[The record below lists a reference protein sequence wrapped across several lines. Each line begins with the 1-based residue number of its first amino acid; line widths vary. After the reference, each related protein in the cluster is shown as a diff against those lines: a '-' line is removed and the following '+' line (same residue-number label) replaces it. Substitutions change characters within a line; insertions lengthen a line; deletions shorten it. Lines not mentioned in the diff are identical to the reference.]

1 MYFEKAVLPD
11 PTRGQYGPF
20 FNDRRHPEFRKK
32 QHDFRINKS
41 KPKVCDTGYCE
52 EHKLELTDPVLV
64 RQHRIAVYDFET
76 MQENWVEKIDSDGK
90 KTKEYR
96 PFTVNAVAM
105 SHLYADEGQDEPFT
119 RYWCGENALTEFVEF
134 IRTRPSDVRGG
145 GLYYRGWQ
153 FLAHNG
159 SRFDTCFIRKYCISN
174 NIPTAGLETGRKI
187 RSLALSLTNIKP
199 GPDNGNNSVS
209 THRIGGSHVTDT
221 CWSMT
226 VTFVD
231 SMDFI
236 ATGLAKFP
244 KMFGLKCDAK
254 GYFPHQ
260 LNTRDHQNVKM
271 STLPDIKY
279 YGLDDMSPSYAMDV
293 ETWHRKNRFTS
304 RFDLQEE
311 MKRYCINDVIILCE
325 GLKVFIDAFV
335 KLGRVHPLGNLT
347 IAGACM
353 SAYESTYLPKE
364 IMIEHTRPKPVVQT
378 SKEAVTFF
386 SGLNQMII
394 TGMSPTVCYFNNGY
408 AEATGCKG
416 WGYGIPLNADLY
428 RNARYEYRVTV
439 GERTFIADCYLPAA
453 DGESGPG
460 TIIEFNGCYWHGCR
474 DCNIH
479 VYNEGKGEHERRYV
493 NTLEKE
499 MTIRAEGFEFIP
511 VWACKA
517 RKFIRYW
524 THNNITDM
532 VGPTL
537 RIDPRE
543 SMAGGRTEPFAS
555 LVEVAGNGRC
565 TLHYVDFTSLY
576 PYVNAFKEYP
586 CGPMTTLVKDLLIP
600 VLPYKSNR
608 PKKLS
613 FGLCAA
619 CMLRAAKFDPDVEM
633 FQDDE
638 ERSWIE
644 TYTSVDIKLALEY
657 GNEFPNVYEI
667 NMYEGRST
675 VLFKDYMS
683 SAIQMKIKASK
694 PPAGTREEQEEILDW
709 YRDEMGM
716 TDLSLDDIELNE
728 GMRNT
733 SKIIVNSLWGKF
745 GQRAEYPDKKLFTSY
760 EEFAEHRERYPDK
773 KMVDFRFWEEV
784 SDVMEARFKTD
795 RANIVKH
802 STFYQPQLAAF
813 TTSHGRDVLYRD
825 GIAKLH
831 PTQIVYCDT
840 DSIVCIYDRDNPNHK
855 EPFCPEVYGS
865 GDGFILGTMK
875 DELEG
880 KVMKRFYSLAPKTY
894 AYEKEITAKD
904 KAKVDACQDENTK
917 KRLRSMFT
925 EEIKS
930 KGFSLSRGCVEGE
943 GFNVDSFKEMVLG
956 NLEEIK
962 THVEAGLYRSM
973 DLGEPRVRSETKV
986 LKRPEFIKRK
996 LLPMENHKNYSIL
1009 RSVPWGYVE
1018 Q

>member
-1 MYFEKAVLPD
+1 
-11 PTRGQYGPF
+11 
-20 FNDRRHPEFRKK
+20 
-32 QHDFRINKS
+32 
-41 KPKVCDTGYCE
+41 
-52 EHKLELTDPVLV
+52 
-64 RQHRIAVYDFET
+64 
-76 MQENWVEKIDSDGK
+76 
-90 KTKEYR
+90 
-96 PFTVNAVAM
+96 
-105 SHLYADEGQDEPFT
+105 
-119 RYWCGENALTEFVEF
+119 
-134 IRTRPSDVRGG
+134 
-145 GLYYRGWQ
+145 
-153 FLAHNG
+153 
-159 SRFDTCFIRKYCISN
+159 
-174 NIPTAGLETGRKI
+174 
-187 RSLALSLTNIKP
+187 
-199 GPDNGNNSVS
+199 
-209 THRIGGSHVTDT
+209 
-221 CWSMT
+221 
-226 VTFVD
+226 
-231 SMDFI
+231 MDFI

-311 MKRYCINDVIILCE
+311 MKRYCINDVVILRE
-325 GLKVFIDAFV
+325 GVKVFIDAFV

-364 IMIEHTRPKPVVQT
+364 ITIEHTRPKPVVQT

-394 TGMSPTVCYFNNGY
+394 TGMSPTVCYFNNGHD
-408 AEATGCKG
+408 EVTGCKG

-517 RKFIRYW
+517 RKFIQYW
-524 THNNITDM
+524 TQNNITDM

-586 CGPMTTLVKDLLIP
+586 CGPMTTLVNRERGKYYDPAVENLKVVDHGLHAYDLAESDWIGFAMVKVLPPKDLLIP

-608 PKKLS
+608 PKKLF

-633 FQDDE
+633 FQDGDSINDHLTRAGMADIERETLFEPCNHTDE

-657 GNEFPNVYEI
+657 G
-667 NMYEGRST
+667 
-675 VLFKDYMS
+675 
-683 SAIQMKIKASK
+683 SK
-694 PPAGTREEQEEILDW
+694 H
-709 YRDEMGM
+709 
-716 TDLSLDDIELNE
+716 
-728 GMRNT
+728 
-733 SKIIVNSLWGKF
+733 
-745 GQRAEYPDKKLFTSY
+745 RA
-760 EEFAEHRERYPDK
+760 
-773 KMVDFRFWEEV
+773 V
-784 SDVMEARFKTD
+784 
-795 RANIVKH
+795 
-802 STFYQPQLAAF
+802 
-813 TTSHGRDVLYRD
+813 
-825 GIAKLH
+825 
-831 PTQIVYCDT
+831 
-840 DSIVCIYDRDNPNHK
+840 
-855 EPFCPEVYGS
+855 
-865 GDGFILGTMK
+865 
-875 DELEG
+875 
-880 KVMKRFYSLAPKTY
+880 
-894 AYEKEITAKD
+894 
-904 KAKVDACQDENTK
+904 
-917 KRLRSMFT
+917 
-925 EEIKS
+925 
-930 KGFSLSRGCVEGE
+930 
-943 GFNVDSFKEMVLG
+943 
-956 NLEEIK
+956 
-962 THVEAGLYRSM
+962 
-973 DLGEPRVRSETKV
+973 
-986 LKRPEFIKRK
+986 
-996 LLPMENHKNYSIL
+996 
-1009 RSVPWGYVE
+1009 
-1018 Q
+1018 